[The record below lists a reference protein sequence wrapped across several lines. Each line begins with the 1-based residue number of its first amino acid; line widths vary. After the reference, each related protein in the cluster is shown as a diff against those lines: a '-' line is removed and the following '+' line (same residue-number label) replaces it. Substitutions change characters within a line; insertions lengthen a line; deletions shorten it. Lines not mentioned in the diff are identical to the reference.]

1 MDVTNAPLPAS
12 PIMLVVPGGAAPAI
26 YSATLTVRN
35 STSGCVSST
44 TPITVTILPLPDAGT
59 VNGATPLC
67 VGATAFYTSSG
78 DMNGTWSSANPAKAT
93 VDAMSGLVTAIAPG
107 TTYIKYIA
115 SNGCGSPDAD
125 SLLLTIDSIVVANNN
140 DVGAGSLRDIIDCA
154 PSGSTIT
161 FAPAMS
167 GQTIVLLTGEIVINK
182 NLTIIG
188 PGAASLTLSGNNST
202 RIFHLLSGYT
212 LTLQDMGMK
221 NATSVT
227 NGGAIYVEET

>member
-1 MDVTNAPLPAS
+1 
-12 PIMLVVPGGAAPAI
+12 
-26 YSATLTVRN
+26 
-35 STSGCVSST
+35 
-44 TPITVTILPLPDAGT
+44 
-59 VNGATPLC
+59 
-67 VGATAFYTSSG
+67 
-78 DMNGTWSSANPAKAT
+78 MNGTWSSANPAKAT

-115 SNGCGSPDAD
+115 SNGCGSPDGD

-188 PGAASLTLSGNNST
+188 PGATSLTLSGNNST

-227 NGGAIYVEET
+227 NGGAIYVEGNLNLNNVLLQNNFEDGSPKSLTVTATAKIDVTGMVDLKN